1 MQSPNRYLDY
11 LIDPSFRRVNRL
23 FVLTFDVNANRLG
36 HLRYYLPTMNI
47 KDYNVMIDG
56 KTFLIN
62 QLKMTTGQ
70 GDDYTS
76 SCLLDYNNFNKH
88 YQMRAIDL
96 SKQQAIDVDP
106 KAIQQISFTRN
117 LGGAN
122 NRVIFFI
129 IEVAKET
136 ILDSS
141 QGTGKVL

>member
-1 MQSPNRYLDY
+1 
-11 LIDPSFRRVNRL
+11 
-23 FVLTFDVNANRLG
+23 
-36 HLRYYLPTMNI
+36 MNI

-96 SKQQAIDVDP
+96 SKQQAMMS
-106 KAIQQISFTRN
+106 IQKQYN
-117 LGGAN
+117 KL
-122 NRVIFFI
+122 
-129 IEVAKET
+129 
-136 ILDSS
+136 
-141 QGTGKVL
+141 VLVEI